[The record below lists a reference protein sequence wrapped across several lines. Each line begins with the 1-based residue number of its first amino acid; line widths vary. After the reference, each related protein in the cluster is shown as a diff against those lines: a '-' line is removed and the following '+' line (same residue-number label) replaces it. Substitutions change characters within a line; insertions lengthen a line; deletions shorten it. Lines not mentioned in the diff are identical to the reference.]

1 MSLLKKNSRIES
13 DYDDEERKRQSI
25 LGQTH
30 QGSWLDSCLRE
41 EEDKEHEFEQNSRLI
56 ARCTEKV
63 YREGGKFLYTHI
75 RFLTCVQQQRT
86 QEESWGWMF
95 FVTQDSKERLNQE
108 TGNDRREHEIE
119 LKQMLRIHFEIQ
131 VGLFDGKA
139 WRQRIKKKESRSKI
153 KGPEKRD

>member
-41 EEDKEHEFEQNSRLI
+41 EEDKEHEFEQNSQLI

-63 YREGGKFLYTHI
+63 YREGGKFLYTHTFLNLCTTAAYTGRVLRMNVLCDT
-75 RFLTCVQQQRT
+75 RFKG
-86 QEESWGWMF
+86 E
-95 FVTQDSKERLNQE
+95 
-108 TGNDRREHEIE
+108 
-119 LKQMLRIHFEIQ
+119 
-131 VGLFDGKA
+131 A
-139 WRQRIKKKESRSKI
+139 ESRNR
-153 KGPEKRD
+153 ERQERT